1 MDAPHSLCFPAFL
14 RYADYSLLRC
24 LSADPEQARHAPN
37 KKTRQ
42 VKSGHYVEVL
52 PTALPDPQYVIHS
65 QTFFHELNLSE
76 SVASEGAFMAF
87 FTGDPTVA
95 VNAANAGLAR
105 PQALAVG
112 WASGYAL
119 SIYGQE
125 LYHNCPFKNG
135 NGYGDGRAIS
145 VLEVLLPGGQRWEFQ
160 LKGGGTTPYCRG
172 ADGRA
177 VLRSSIREFLASEAL
192 AALGVPTSR
201 GQMSCYK
208 SGQIEN

>member
-1 MDAPHSLCFPAFL
+1 MLFIFGDGKTMDAPHSLCFPAFL

-87 FTGDPTVA
+87 FTGRECRERRPCA
-95 VNAANAGLAR
+95 SAG
-105 PQALAVG
+105 
-112 WASGYAL
+112 SG
-119 SIYGQE
+119 
-125 LYHNCPFKNG
+125 
-135 NGYGDGRAIS
+135 GR
-145 VLEVLLPGGQRWEFQ
+145 LGER
-160 LKGGGTTPYCRG
+160 
-172 ADGRA
+172 
-177 VLRSSIREFLASEAL
+177 LRSEYLRARAL
-192 AALGVPTSR
+192 P
-201 GQMSCYK
+201 
-208 SGQIEN
+208 